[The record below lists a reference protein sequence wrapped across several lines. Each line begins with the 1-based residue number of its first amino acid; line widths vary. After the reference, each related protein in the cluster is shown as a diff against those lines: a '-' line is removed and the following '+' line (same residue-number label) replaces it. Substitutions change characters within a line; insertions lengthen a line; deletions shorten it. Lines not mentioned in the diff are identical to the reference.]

1 MDKNTTHIIT
11 NDEIKGTTVSELSN
25 IKYTLITIPSKG
37 SIRNQGV
44 DLSVGDEFDQSQIRR
59 GFITYKNSQT
69 SSFSDEFKVDLT
81 SAMKGWLSNQTIHIK
96 ELTLTLEDNSLQGFR
111 LWPNPTNNVFKI
123 QFTNSDTNNVNIGLY
138 DLQGRQILNTFKE
151 SKANIFTEEI
161 NIQNIASGIYLLTI
175 QQGNKRITKKVMV
188 SR

>member
-1 MDKNTTHIIT
+1 
-11 NDEIKGTTVSELSN
+11 
-25 IKYTLITIPSKG
+25 
-37 SIRNQGV
+37 
-44 DLSVGDEFDQSQIRR
+44 
-59 GFITYKNSQT
+59 
-69 SSFSDEFKVDLT
+69 
-81 SAMKGWLSNQTIHIK
+81 
-96 ELTLTLEDNSLQGFR
+96 
-111 LWPNPTNNVFKI
+111 
-123 QFTNSDTNNVNIGLY
+123 VNIGLY

>member
-1 MDKNTTHIIT
+1 
-11 NDEIKGTTVSELSN
+11 
-25 IKYTLITIPSKG
+25 
-37 SIRNQGV
+37 
-44 DLSVGDEFDQSQIRR
+44 
-59 GFITYKNSQT
+59 
-69 SSFSDEFKVDLT
+69 
-81 SAMKGWLSNQTIHIK
+81 MKGWLPNQTIHIK
-96 ELTLTLEDNSLQGFR
+96 ERTLTLEDNSLQGFR